1 MYRPWI
7 RCALS
12 QHPSFVAA
20 ACGSNDSSRMK
31 GYFSLYF
38 QLVFSLQ
45 RGLLIKRA
53 GKFFWLKKNRT
64 RSVTSESFIPRNS
77 LEFQQV
83 CFKEWQAW
91 SGSPP
96 TSRSR
101 VPKHLSIC
109 TWPHW
114 FSRFPDIRLL
124 ASRPWTWTARGRP
137 NLQNPGHTRQQNTPE
152 NYLTRQWKKKQP
164 FEDVF
169 SY

>member
-20 ACGSNDSSRMK
+20 ACGSNESSRMK

-53 GKFFWLKKNRT
+53 GKVFCLKKNRT
-64 RSVTSESFIPRNS
+64 RSITSEAFIPRT
-77 LEFQQV
+77 LIEFQQV
-83 CFKEWQAW
+83 CIKKWQAW
-91 SGSPP
+91 SGSPA
-96 TSRSR
+96 TSRPR

-137 NLQNPGHTRQQNTPE
+137 NLQIQVIPVNENTPE
-152 NYLTRQWKKKQP
+152 NYLTRQWKKKH
-164 FEDVF
+164 
-169 SY
+169 